1 VNIQARFVSI
11 TAWVMTPLWGGWW
24 CSAVDQPLAHCA
36 ELQPTR
42 PVSGRQAELAPRL
55 LADQGRNVAEYLAV
69 LRDARVIAGTEWKLC
84 VLDLR
89 LDQKIDG
96 ASGCLHSCMHCGEA
110 QGDTMEACVHRMLY
124 CSAVQSSVD
133 EFLSGLWPKAELGST
148 HGIGLGVFY
157 SVSRME
163 R

>member
-1 VNIQARFVSI
+1 
-11 TAWVMTPLWGGWW
+11 
-24 CSAVDQPLAHCA
+24 
-36 ELQPTR
+36 
-42 PVSGRQAELAPRL
+42 
-55 LADQGRNVAEYLAV
+55 
-69 LRDARVIAGTEWKLC
+69 

-110 QGDTMEACVHRMLY
+110 QGTMEAVHRMLY

-133 EFLSGLWPKAELGST
+133 EFRSQDFGLKLNGST

>member
-1 VNIQARFVSI
+1 LIGQ
-11 TAWVMTPLWGGWW
+11 
-24 CSAVDQPLAHCA
+24 
-36 ELQPTR
+36 
-42 PVSGRQAELAPRL
+42 
-55 LADQGRNVAEYLAV
+55 NVFEYLAV
-69 LRDARVIAGTEWKLC
+69 LPSRVARVIAGARWKSS
-84 VLDLR
+84 VLDLQ

-133 EFLSGLWPKAELGST
+133 VSLSGLWPKAELGST

-157 SVSRME
+157 SVLNGTLIKTRVDKVRYGLFCSWNRFVQVGVYGGGWIYGGAGSGHE
-163 R
+163 IPVTTY

>member
-1 VNIQARFVSI
+1 VIAS
-11 TAWVMTPLWGGWW
+11 
-24 CSAVDQPLAHCA
+24 
-36 ELQPTR
+36 
-42 PVSGRQAELAPRL
+42 
-55 LADQGRNVAEYLAV
+55 
-69 LRDARVIAGTEWKLC
+69 ARVESS

-110 QGDTMEACVHRMLY
+110 QVIPWKLVHRMLY

-133 EFLSGLWPKAELGST
+133 EFRSQDFGPKLNWEAPMDRT
-148 HGIGLGVFY
+148 GVFY

>member
-1 VNIQARFVSI
+1 
-11 TAWVMTPLWGGWW
+11 
-24 CSAVDQPLAHCA
+24 
-36 ELQPTR
+36 
-42 PVSGRQAELAPRL
+42 VSGRQAELAPDCL
-55 LADQGRNVAEYLAV
+55 LDQGRNVAEYLAV
-69 LRDARVIAGTEWKLC
+69 LPSRDARVIASARSGKLC

-110 QGDTMEACVHRMLY
+110 QVIPWKLACTACCTARLYNLVWTSFAQDFGLKLNWEAPM
-124 CSAVQSSVD
+124 
-133 EFLSGLWPKAELGST
+133 GSD
-148 HGIGLGVFY
+148 LVY